1 MRNRTRWGALAM
13 GALLALYLAFTIFY
27 AIQLVTD
34 AQPVAR
40 AIGWALIILPL
51 IGAWFAAAEFV
62 FGFRTER
69 LARRIEEEGGVP
81 DDALPARSSG
91 RVERAAA
98 DEIFARYAAEAEA
111 NPDSWAHWFRL
122 SLAYDGARDRR
133 RARWAMREAIRLA
146 RVDGV
151 L

>member
-1 MRNRTRWGALAM
+1 M
-13 GALLALYLAFTIFY
+13 GALLLLYLTFTVFY
-27 AIQLVTD
+27 AVQLITAPQPL
-34 AQPVAR
+34 AQV
-40 AIGWALIILPL
+40 IGWALLALPL
-51 IGAWFAAAEFV
+51 LGAVFAVAEFV

-69 LARRIEEEGGVP
+69 LGRRLEADGG
-81 DDALPARSSG
+81 LPADELPTRVSG

-98 DEIFARYAAEAEA
+98 DEVFARYAAEAEA
-111 NPDSWAHWFRL
+111 NPGSWAHWFRL

-146 RVDGV
+146 RADGI